1 MRVDLETPKKI
12 ITQSFLVIAFVVNRR
27 FDKAVT
33 A

>member
-1 MRVDLETPKKI
+1 MKADLENTEKI
-12 ITQSFLVIAFVVNRR
+12 ITQSFLAIAFVVNRR